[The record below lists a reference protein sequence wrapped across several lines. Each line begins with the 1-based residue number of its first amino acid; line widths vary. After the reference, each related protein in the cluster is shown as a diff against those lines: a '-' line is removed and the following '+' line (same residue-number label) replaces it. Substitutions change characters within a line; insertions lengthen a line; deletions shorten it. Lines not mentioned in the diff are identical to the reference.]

1 MATLIGVT
9 IRTLGRKRMTTLS
22 RRRFLAGVGL
32 TALAG
37 LLMSC
42 GASPNAVA
50 EARSSKPRL
59 RNPQAPTDDVQAYTA
74 GHNAF
79 GLMLYNQLRNNDGNL
94 FFSPY
99 SVAQALTMISA
110 GARGDTAQQMAQTLH
125 SAFPQ
130 ARLHPAANAL
140 DLALS
145 SRGAGQE
152 GFRLEIANSIWGQRD
167 YAFQPEFLDLLAT
180 NYSAGLRL
188 QDFKTA
194 PEPAR
199 AAINAAIAEQ
209 TQDKIKELLP
219 PGSIDGLTRMVLAN
233 AIYFN
238 AKWVAPFPKENTEDG
253 AFHLEDGGTLTAP
266 LMRLRKILR
275 YTEKPE
281 YQAVALPY
289 KGGVS
294 MIVLLPRTGELA
306 AFEQQLSAERFQAI
320 LGELAESDLIL
331 MLPKFAYQS
340 DSVSL
345 RQALTLLG
353 MADAFIPNT
362 ADFSGM
368 DGTRDLYLSD
378 VYHRGMVRVDEEGTE
393 AAAATAGVI
402 EAVSAPPMM
411 IVDRPFIFAI
421 RDDETGALL
430 FMGRVV
436 NPKAA
441 G

>member
-1 MATLIGVT
+1 
-9 IRTLGRKRMTTLS
+9 MTTLS

-32 TALAG
+32 TTLAG

-42 GASPNAVA
+42 GASPRAVA

-59 RNPQAPTDDVQAYTA
+59 RDPQTPPDDVRTYAA

-79 GLMLYNQLRNNDGNL
+79 GLALYQQLRAADGNL

-99 SVAQALTMISA
+99 SIAQALTMISA
-110 GARGDTAQQMAQTLH
+110 GARGNTAQQMSQALH

-130 ARLHPAANAL
+130 ERLHPEANAL

-145 SRGAGQE
+145 SRGAEQE
-152 GFRLEIANSIWGQRD
+152 GFRLEIANSVWGQGD
-167 YAFQPEFLDLLAT
+167 YAFRPEFLDVLAT
-180 NYSAGLRL
+180 SYGAGLRL
-188 QDFKTA
+188 LDFKSTPDA
-194 PEPAR
+194 AR
-199 AAINAAIAEQ
+199 TTINAAIAQQ
-209 TQDKIKELLP
+209 TQDKIKDLLP
-219 PGSIDGLTRMVLAN
+219 PGSIDDMTRMVLAN

-238 AKWVAPFPKENTEDG
+238 ARWVAPFPKENTADG
-253 AFHLEDGGTLTAP
+253 TFHLDDSSTVTVP
-266 LMRLRKILR
+266 LMRLRKVLR

-289 KGGVS
+289 RGGVS
-294 MIVLLPRTGELA
+294 LIVLLARAGGLA
-306 AFEQQLSAERFQAI
+306 AFEQQLSAERLQTI

-331 MLPKFAYQS
+331 TLPKFAYQS

-345 RQALTLLG
+345 RQALTQLG

-378 VYHRGMVRVDEEGTE
+378 TYHKAMVRVDEEGTE

-402 EAVSAPPMM
+402 ELASAPPMM
-411 IVDRPFIFAI
+411 TVDRPFVFMI

-436 NPKAA
+436 NPKTAV
-441 G
+441 